1 MVLLGSLINALG
13 IAAGTLIGLLL
24 TRIPDRIK
32 ETVMIAIGLSVSILG
47 ITMAFKSEDFFY
59 VIVSLIAGAVIG
71 EVLNLEEKLHA
82 VGRWIERRMG
92 KSKSG
97 NIAEGFVTATLIF
110 VIGAMA
116 IVGALDSGLR
126 GDHSVLMTK
135 SMIDGFTSAVLASTL
150 GIGVLLS
157 AIPVFLYES
166 AIALLA
172 GVIQTSIEE
181 KLLSSL
187 ISEMT
192 AAGGVMILA
201 IGLNM
206 LEIKSIRVANLLPAL
221 PVIILL
227 VTIQHY
233 FF

>member
-1 MVLLGSLINALG
+1 MVLLGSLINAAG

-24 TRIPDRIK
+24 TRIPERIK
-32 ETVMIAIGLSVSILG
+32 QTVMMAIGLSVSILG
-47 ITMAFKSEDFFY
+47 ITMALKSEDFFF

-71 EVLNLEEKLHA
+71 EWLNLEEKLHA
-82 VGRWIERRMG
+82 AGRWLERRIG
-92 KSKSG
+92 PSKTG
-97 NIAEGFVTATLIF
+97 NVAEGFVTATLIF

-157 AIPVFLYES
+157 AIPVFFYEGT
-166 AIALLA
+166 IALLA
-172 GVIQTSIEE
+172 GLIQSSIEE
-181 KLLSSL
+181 ELLASL
-187 ISEMT
+187 ISELT
-192 AAGGVMILA
+192 AAGGVLILA

-206 LEIKSIRVANLLPAL
+206 LEIKSIRTANLLPAL
-221 PVIILL
+221 PVIIGL
-227 VTIQHY
+227 VVLQHT

>member
-1 MVLLGSLINALG
+1 MVLLGSVINAIG

-24 TRIPDRIK
+24 TRIPERIK

-47 ITMAFKSEDFFY
+47 ITMALKSEDFFY

-71 EVLNLEEKLHA
+71 EILNLEEKLHA
-82 VGRWIERRMG
+82 AGRWIEGKTG
-92 KSKSG
+92 KSKTG

-110 VIGAMA
+110 VIGAMS

-150 GIGVLLS
+150 GIGVMLS
-157 AIPVFLYES
+157 AIPVFLYEG
-166 AIALLA
+166 AIALFA
-172 GVIQTSIEE
+172 GVIQSSIEK
-181 KLLSSL
+181 KLLTAL
-187 ISEMT
+187 ISELT

-206 LEIKSIRVANLLPAL
+206 LQIKSIRVANLLPAL

>member
-24 TRIPDRIK
+24 TKIPDRIK

-135 SMIDGFTSAVLASTL
+135 AMIDGFTSAVLASTL

-157 AIPVFLYES
+157 AIPVLLYEG

-172 GVIQTSIEE
+172 GVIQSSIEE

-206 LEIKSIRVANLLPAL
+206 LQIKAIRVANLLPAL